1 MPREMCF
8 RKINERIQDSKPGT
22 VFVTSDFSDLATTY
36 AANGALR
43 RLEKSGDIRQIMRG
57 IYERPKYS
65 ELLKEEVAP
74 SADSVAQAI
83 ARNYGWT
90 IVPSGL
96 TALNMLG
103 LSTQVPA
110 TWEYVSDGSYKTYS
124 YGNVTLKFKK
134 VSNKEIS
141 NLSYKTALVIR
152 ALKAIGRGNVT
163 EDDIKEIRSRLTADE
178 KKTALEEA
186 RHTTAW
192 IYNEMKRIC
201 K

>member
-8 RKINERIQDSKPGT
+8 RKINERIEDSKPGT

-134 VSNKEIS
+134 ASNKEIS

-186 RHTTAW
+186 RHTTSW
-192 IYNEMKRIC
+192 IYDEIKRIC